1 MSLPTIHTVDPIA
14 LRYLMTETIFD
25 VEDGM
30 GSMIEGAAVEPMDVS
45 VDHKPTPGLQ
55 FPYSGQNRRN
65 YLFLTDEKQHEWMSG
80 AAMDAFVKTLGA
92 LKLAVDDVAVVN
104 LAKLASSPSVTD
116 LAVFF
121 NPRVVVNLGTSFV
134 WPQQDGVT
142 VFHTHAFDDLLVDTE
157 KKQIFWTTIKRLL
170 I

>member
-14 LRYLMTETIFD
+14 LRYLMTETIFG
-25 VEDGM
+25 VEDGK
-30 GSMIEGAAVEPMDVS
+30 GSMADEAVEPMDIS
-45 VDHKPTPGLQ
+45 VGHKPAPKPQ
-55 FPYSGQNRRN
+55 FPYNGQNKRN
-65 YLFLTDEKQHEWMSG
+65 YLFLTDEKQYEWMSG

-116 LAVFF
+116 LAIFF

-170 I
+170 T